1 MYILLVEDDEKLG
14 LLINHKLKQEFHTVD
29 WAQNG
34 KEAEELIFT
43 RNYDLLIL
51 DWMIPQKSGLDLC
64 YELRLKKIKTP
75 VLMLTARETVTDRVK
90 GLNSGADDY
99 LVKPFSFDELFA
111 RIQALSR
118 RKDRSWQDK
127 KYTLGDLDINE
138 ETHEVIRNGLPLT
151 LTRREFQ
158 LLVFLVQNAGQ
169 TLSRERILDRVWGYD
184 VEVTPNTV
192 DATIKLLRKKVD
204 GPFAKKMIH
213 SIRGL
218 GYKILNGE

>member
-14 LLINHKLKQEFHTVD
+14 FLINHKLKQEFHTVD
-29 WAQNG
+29 WAKNG
-34 KEAEELIFT
+34 KEAEELIYA

-64 YELRLKKIKTP
+64 YELRSRKIKTP
-75 VLMLTARETVTDRVK
+75 ALMLTARETVSDRVK
-90 GLNSGADDY
+90 GLNAGADDY
-99 LVKPFSFDELFA
+99 LVKPFSFDELLA

-118 RKDRSWQDK
+118 RQDRSWQDK

-138 ETHEVIRNGLPLT
+138 ETHEVARNGLPLS

-169 TLSRERILDRVWGYD
+169 ILSRERILDRVWGYD
-184 VEVTPNTV
+184 VEVTPNV
-192 DATIKLLRKKVD
+192 IDATIKLLRKKVD

-218 GYKILNGE
+218 GYRLGE